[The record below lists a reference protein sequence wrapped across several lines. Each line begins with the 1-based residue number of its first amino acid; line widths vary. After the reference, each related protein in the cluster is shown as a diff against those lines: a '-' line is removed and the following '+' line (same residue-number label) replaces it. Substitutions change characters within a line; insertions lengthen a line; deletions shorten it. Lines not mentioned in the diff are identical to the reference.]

1 MSKVSIRNMVKSY
14 RNGLSDARWLEI
26 SDGISMQFLRWFAS
40 GNYKKVHCYNAS
52 NNHREIATDVIIR
65 QLWADEIQ
73 VAVPKVTDT
82 SGLMRSVLYSKNVEV
97 VENQW
102 GIPEPIGEDFIDEHW
117 PDICLVPMLAGD
129 HHGNRIGYGKGF
141 YDRFLADKS
150 FLKVGLCMH
159 DCILGE
165 IPFNSFDITLD
176 YIITEYQIHRIE

>member
-14 RNGLSDARWLEI
+14 RNGLSNDRWNEI
-26 SDGISMQFLRWFAS
+26 SDGISTQFLRWFAEAD
-40 GNYKKVHCYNAS
+40 YKKVHCYIAS
-52 NNHREIATDVIIR
+52 NGQREIETNGIIQ

-73 VAVPKVTDT
+73 VAVPKVTDI

-102 GIPEPIGEDFIDEHW
+102 GIPEPIDVDFIDEHW
-117 PDICLVPMLAGD
+117 PDICIVPMLAGD
-129 HHGNRIGYGKGF
+129 RHGKRIGYGKGF

-150 FLKVGLCMH
+150 FLKVGLCPH

-176 YIITEYQIHRIE
+176 YIITEYKIQRIK